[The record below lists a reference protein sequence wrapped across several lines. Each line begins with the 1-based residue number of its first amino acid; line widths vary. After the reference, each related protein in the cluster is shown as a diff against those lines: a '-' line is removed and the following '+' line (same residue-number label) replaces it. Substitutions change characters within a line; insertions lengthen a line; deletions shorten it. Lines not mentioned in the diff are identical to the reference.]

1 MSLPPYPAT
10 ELLATILGRRPHPGA
25 AVLPVEGWIL
35 AVIGIDHTLGSAR
48 LRFSLSPRRA
58 RSLAW
63 SGLGALF
70 ALGLAAMPVVQK
82 PFIYFQF

>member
-1 MSLPPYPAT
+1 
-10 ELLATILGRRPHPGA
+10 
-25 AVLPVEGWIL
+25 V
-35 AVIGIDHTLGSAR
+35 
-48 LRFSLSPRRA
+48 A